1 MPTRFID
8 SAAFESAEFRRLT
21 DSYVDASSLDPARVA
36 EAAIG
41 AMNRRRLY
49 VVMGADQRWYWR
61 IKRLAPVTLL
71 RRVARRVRKDLKSQE
86 SRVESREPE

>member
-1 MPTRFID
+1 MPTRFIEG
-8 SAAFESAEFRRLT
+8 AHFESMTFRQLT
-21 DSYVDASSLDPARVA
+21 EQVVCESTLRPEDVA
-36 EAAIG
+36 ISIQTAIS
-41 AMNRRRLY
+41 RDELY
-49 VVMGADQRWYWR
+49 CIVGKNERWYWR